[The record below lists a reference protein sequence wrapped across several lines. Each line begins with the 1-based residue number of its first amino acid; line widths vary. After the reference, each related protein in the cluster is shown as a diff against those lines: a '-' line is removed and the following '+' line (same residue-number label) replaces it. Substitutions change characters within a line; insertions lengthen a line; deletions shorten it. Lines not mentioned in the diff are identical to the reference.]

1 MADFSYYLVFDFQKL
16 YHDILCMETHTH
28 THTLL
33 GIHRYSL
40 IYSWWCLSFLENYWL
55 ILLQIFFWS
64 IFSLLFFLDSIYL
77 YDRFFTFFFFSL
89 CFILY
94 IFCWPTFKF
103 TIHPFYLE
111 WFAVK
116 LVYQITNLD
125 YLKFLSVI
133 SFYVLLLRFPFDY
146 YLFLWNF
153 PFFLFSWRYSLYFFV
168 SLCLDHHWICFYWL
182 PFLLDLSQFVLF
194 HSIPVNFILNNRH
207 CTKKI

>member
-1 MADFSYYLVFDFQKL
+1 MADFSYYPVFDFQKL
-16 YHDILCMETHTH
+16 YHDILCLETHTH

-55 ILLQIFFWS
+55 ILPQIFFWS

-77 YDRFFTFFFFSL
+77 YNRIFTFFFFFL

-133 SFYVLLLRFPFDY
+133 SCYILFLRFPFDYYYY

-153 PFFLFSWRYSLYFFV
+153 PFFSIFLKIFIIVLYKFV
-168 SLCLDHHWICFYWL
+168 SGSPLDL
-182 PFLLDLSQFVLF
+182 FLLTAFSLGFKSVGPVSF
-194 HSIPVNFILNNRH
+194 HTCYFYIA
-207 CTKKI
+207 

>member
-1 MADFSYYLVFDFQKL
+1 MITWHHFAYSAPKHLFFYCNLFTCTSSWHLFYYFNSYSNNFPN
-16 YHDILCMETHTH
+16 IL
-28 THTLL
+28 
-33 GIHRYSL
+33 IS
-40 IYSWWCLSFLENYWL
+40 LSFLENYWL
-55 ILLQIFFWS
+55 ILPQIFFWS

-77 YDRFFTFFFFSL
+77 YNRIFTFFFFFL

-133 SFYVLLLRFPFDY
+133 SCYILFLRFPFDYYYY

-153 PFFLFSWRYSLYFFV
+153 PFFSIFLKIFIIVLYKFV
-168 SLCLDHHWICFYWL
+168 SGSPLDL
-182 PFLLDLSQFVLF
+182 FLLTAFSLGFKSVGPVSF
-194 HSIPVNFILNNRH
+194 HTCYFYIA
-207 CTKKI
+207 

>member
-1 MADFSYYLVFDFQKL
+1 MYSSLTNFLLLSNL
-16 YHDILCMETHTH
+16 HMNMCTHTHTH

-55 ILLQIFFWS
+55 ILPQIFFWS

-77 YDRFFTFFFFSL
+77 YNRIFTFFFFFL

-133 SFYVLLLRFPFDY
+133 SCYILFLRFPFDYYYY

-153 PFFLFSWRYSLYFFV
+153 PFFSIFLKIFIIVLYKFV
-168 SLCLDHHWICFYWL
+168 SGSPLDL
-182 PFLLDLSQFVLF
+182 FLLTAFSLGFKSVGPVSF
-194 HSIPVNFILNNRH
+194 HTCYFYIA
-207 CTKKI
+207 